1 MNTHTVIGIKTLEVK
16 RDKQRA
22 QKTPHGAGFGYWV
35 GSRSD
40 SFGSGAPALRA
51 LPPVLLGNAA
61 GVIVPQHGGTAPRF
75 GSAGVGKVPL
85 PQRLHPIEQGAVV
98 QSAPVVTCP
107 PHDSAPSGSVRGR
120 SSPFWNSAAIIRA
133 ESFALA
139 SAPVTLWS
147 LGVADRPP
155 VISQTRHAL
164 HCSRSSG

>member
-1 MNTHTVIGIKTLEVK
+1 MTRVVPIGESFP
-16 RDKQRA
+16 DRA
-22 QKTPHGAGFGYWV
+22 QKTPLGAGFGYWF

-51 LPPVLLGNAA
+51 LPAVPMRDKA
-61 GVIVPQHGGTAPRF
+61 GVVVPQHGSAAPRL
-75 GSAGVGKVPL
+75 GCARIGKVPL
-85 PQRLHPIEQGAVV
+85 PQRLHPIEQVAVV
-98 QSAPVVTCP
+98 RRASVVDCP

-120 SSPFWNSAAIIRA
+120 SSPLWNSAAIITA